1 MTHSKDQWGSRIG
14 LVMAM
19 AGNAVGF
26 GNFLRFPIQA
36 IQNGGGA
43 FIIPYLVCFIFLGLP
58 LVFIEWTMGRF
69 GGSMGNH
76 TVPFTMQK
84 MGNHKLWK
92 YMGALSFF
100 TTIGI
105 ASYYCY
111 LESWTI
117 SYLYHSLIGT
127 FKDMPQKEIALF
139 FNQYHDLSSSHSG
152 IPYENIFAFLLCLFL
167 NVYILTKGLKGGIEK
182 VATYG
187 IPLLIFF
194 GIFLAIRGVT
204 IHPGEEGAVSSGIT
218 GLNFLWTPQ
227 FDSLLNPKVWLAA
240 AGQIFFTLSVGMG
253 TIQCYSSYVKK
264 NDDIAL
270 NAMSTSFVNEFVE
283 IVLGGTILI
292 SISVGFFG
300 IDAVKD
306 LVAKEGGFGIA
317 FQSMPFLFQKFGSI
331 MGTFCGV
338 AFFGL
343 LFIAGITSSLGVT
356 MPSRETERWLSYL
369 MSSHLTEVFEI
380 AKEIKTECMKVTP
393 SLISHVTVNP
403 LLNRRF
409 GTKLANNINVA
420 NVEYFDSLP
429 GEDKAPGVTLNYH
442 SNIDKEVAFSLVEAV
457 GYYSISSL
465 NKITAL
471 DEIFELSLERSKFDE
486 MPQETAVG
494 ILNFDIICDIGAF
507 RDIQRHRVGT
517 QINEMWTS
525 LRGYSTPDSFND
537 PELKDLKDEYD
548 SIFNE
553 YSSINKDLTLR
564 YSNNSEYCLLL
575 GHNTKLTYSCDFRQ
589 FVYFV
594 ELRSGEAGH
603 YSYRR
608 IAQDMYNIFNAI
620 YPELGKYIRVNLEG
634 DTNRKSQEEQ
644 IEIKKSKLR
653 RN

>member
-1 MTHSKDQWGSRIG
+1 MYSNNEQIVLLHFFTNIDKNIYCATDNMPTSLWALLLGGYSRSSISLRDRLLQVFRDIASDNYDEYVDKLAKSISLNSLDLSNEIAKAEKFMAKWAVEYGHNSLKDSSYNRIAIEHVSIRASKILENSK
-14 LVMAM
+14 L
-19 AGNAVGF
+19 
-26 GNFLRFPIQA
+26 
-36 IQNGGGA
+36 GA
-43 FIIPYLVCFIFLGLP
+43 FQEKSTRYMDFSGDSLYLVDDNKIN
-58 LVFIEWTMGRF
+58 E
-69 GGSMGNH
+69 
-76 TVPFTMQK
+76 
-84 MGNHKLWK
+84 
-92 YMGALSFF
+92 
-100 TTIGI
+100 
-105 ASYYCY
+105 
-111 LESWTI
+111 
-117 SYLYHSLIGT
+117 
-127 FKDMPQKEIALF
+127 
-139 FNQYHDLSSSHSG
+139 
-152 IPYENIFAFLLCLFL
+152 L
-167 NVYILTKGLKGGIEK
+167 NKK
-182 VATYG
+182 
-187 IPLLIFF
+187 
-194 GIFLAIRGVT
+194 
-204 IHPGEEGAVSSGIT
+204 AVSLYAKVTSKLTEYYKNKIDKNNFKFENAWIKTCKAKAFDDARYLLPTAIT
-218 GLNFLWTPQ
+218 T
-227 FDSLLNPKVWLAA
+227 
-240 AGQIFFTLSVGMG
+240 
-253 TIQCYSSYVKK
+253 
-264 NDDIAL
+264 
-270 NAMSTSFVNEFVE
+270 
-283 IVLGGTILI
+283 
-292 SISVGFFG
+292 
-300 IDAVKD
+300 
-306 LVAKEGGFGIA
+306 
-317 FQSMPFLFQKFGSI
+317 
-331 MGTFCGV
+331 
-338 AFFGL
+338 
-343 LFIAGITSSLGVT
+343 SLGVT

-465 NKITAL
+465 NKITTL
-471 DEIFELSLERSKFDE
+471 DEIFELSLTRSKFDE